1 MNGCLP
7 AHWSFRRSNFVAA
20 LFLVA
25 SAALSGCS
33 HSDHPKTVH
42 VSGRV
47 TIGGKPFPRPGLLSF
62 ATIEPAEGFPG
73 RPAAGSFDT
82 SGNYSATAFGPGEG
96 VIPGK
101 YRVAIE
107 CWTKPY
113 SGDGP
118 KPPSHVPEKYRSVAT
133 SDIELTIAPGDSA
146 KTFDIDVP
154 AN

>member
-1 MNGCLP
+1 MLRV
-7 AHWSFRRSNFVAA
+7 HLSFRRSYFVAA
-20 LFLVA
+20 FFFVA
-25 SAALSGCS
+25 VAALSGCS
-33 HSDHPKTVH
+33 RSDHPKTVH
-42 VSGRV
+42 VSGHV
-47 TIGGKPFPRPGLLSF
+47 TIGGKPPPRPGLVSF
-62 ATIEPAEGFPG
+62 ATLEPAEGFPSL
-73 RPAAGSFDT
+73 PAAGSFDT
-82 SGNYSATAFGPGEG
+82 TGNYTAGDFPGEG
-96 VIPGK
+96 VVPGK